1 MTNALVLVGS
11 PLAPTRHRRPT
22 TILSLTSPTM
32 IPPTLRL
39 TTLFGL
45 TIIATFT
52 LAGCQ
57 STPAKIEAPSP
68 DHIRVGMT
76 VAVLDG
82 ILREPTIVEPATEYN
97 RMEET
102 RRYIVEHPAEYRPI
116 TTGMRDVPFV
126 DPITGIM
133 RMIQEPIAAEQRIV
147 REEKIT
153 VVIRHNQV
161 ISVDRR
167 ISENSSFSR

>member
-1 MTNALVLVGS
+1 M
-11 PLAPTRHRRPT
+11 
-22 TILSLTSPTM
+22 ITS
-32 IPPTLRL
+32 TLPRSA
-39 TTLFGL
+39 FRGL
-45 TIIATFT
+45 TIIAAFAW
-52 LAGCQ
+52 AGCQ
-57 STPAKIEAPSP
+57 STPAKIDAPSP

-76 VAVLDG
+76 ISVLEE
-82 ILREPTIVEPATEYN
+82 ILRDPTIVDPATEYN

-102 RRYIVEHPAEYRPI
+102 RLYVVEHPAEYRPI
-116 TTGMRDVPFV
+116 TTGMRDVPYV
-126 DPITGIM
+126 DPITGVM
-133 RMIQEPIAAEQRIV
+133 RMVQEPIAAEQRIV